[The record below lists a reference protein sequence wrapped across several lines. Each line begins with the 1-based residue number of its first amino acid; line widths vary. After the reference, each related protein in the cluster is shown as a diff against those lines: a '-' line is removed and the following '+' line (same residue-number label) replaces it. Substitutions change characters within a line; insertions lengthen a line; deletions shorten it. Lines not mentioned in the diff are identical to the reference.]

1 MSHFTIDQVRKTIT
15 NGEVKEE
22 ILKGINLTLR
32 EGEITALVGA
42 SGSGKSTLLT
52 IAAGLQPATGGAVLF
67 EGKNLLTMSSEQVR
81 KIRASKFGFVFQ
93 FAHLVPFLTVE
104 EQLMLMLDVSESPLK
119 KQEKKKEVDNIL
131 KLVGMEHR
139 KETYPASLS
148 GGEKQRV
155 AIARAIIHHPKVLF
169 ADEPTASLD
178 SKKSNEVMLLIR
190 DLTKTLNITTL
201 LVTHDQEMLSYADH
215 IIKMSDGRTSGS
227 VGQGIVP
234 PRTES

>member
-1 MSHFTIDQVRKTIT
+1 MALFQIDEVRKTFT

-22 ILKGINLTLR
+22 ILKGINLSLK
-32 EGEITALVGA
+32 EGEIIALVGA

-52 IAAGLQPATGGAVLF
+52 IAAGLQPTSEGHVIF
-67 EGKNLLTMSSEQVR
+67 EGENLTDMSPEQVR

-104 EQLMLMLDVSESPLK
+104 EQLMLMLDVSESKL
-119 KQEKKKEVDNIL
+119 EKREQKREIKRIL
-131 KLVGMEHR
+131 QLVGMEHR
-139 KETYPASLS
+139 KNAYPSSLS

-155 AIARAIIHHPKVLF
+155 AIARAIIHKPKVLF

-178 SKKSNEVMLLIR
+178 SKRSKDIMTLIR

-201 LVTHDQEMLSYADH
+201 MVTHDEEMLRYADH
-215 IIKMSDGRTSGS
+215 IIKMSDG
-227 VGQGIVP
+227 QIAK
-234 PRTES
+234 

>member
-1 MSHFTIDQVRKTIT
+1 MTVFSIDEVRKTFS

-22 ILKGINLTLR
+22 ILKGVNLSLR

-52 IAAGLQPATGGAVLF
+52 IAAGLQPASGGKVLF
-67 EGKNLLTMSSEQVR
+67 EEKNMTAMSPEQVR
-81 KIRASKFGFVFQ
+81 KIRACKFGFVFQ

-104 EQLMLMLDVSESPLK
+104 EQLMLMLDVSELKLK
-119 KQEKKKEVDNIL
+119 KDEQKAEIDKVL
-131 KLVGMEHR
+131 KLVGMDHR
-139 KETYPASLS
+139 KKAYPSSLS

-155 AIARAIIHHPKVLF
+155 AIARAIIHKPKVLF

-178 SKKSNEVMLLIR
+178 SKRSKDVMLLIR

-201 LVTHDQEMLSYADH
+201 IVTHDEEMLSFADR
-215 IIKMSDGRTSGS
+215 IIKMSDGQIAG
-227 VGQGIVP
+227 
-234 PRTES
+234 

>member
-1 MSHFTIDQVRKTIT
+1 MAIFKIDEVRKTFT

-22 ILKGINLTLR
+22 ILKGINLSLR

-52 IAAGLQPATGGAVLF
+52 IAAGLQPASDGQVIF
-67 EGKNLLTMSSEQVR
+67 EGTNMINMSPEQVR

-104 EQLMLMLDVSESPLK
+104 EQLMLMLDVSDSKLK
-119 KQEKKKEVDNIL
+119 KQEQKKEVDKIL
-131 KLVGMEHR
+131 KLVEMDHR
-139 KETYPASLS
+139 KNAYPSSLS

-155 AIARAIIHHPKVLF
+155 AIARAIIHKPKVLF

-178 SKKSNEVMLLIR
+178 SKRSKDVMMLIR
-190 DLTKTLNITTL
+190 NLTKTLNITTL
-201 LVTHDQEMLSYADH
+201 MVTHDEEMLSYVDS
-215 IIKMSDGRTSGS
+215 IVKMSDGQ
-227 VGQGIVP
+227 VLQNVV
-234 PRTES
+234 

>member
-1 MSHFTIDQVRKTIT
+1 MEMFTIDEVRKTFT
-15 NGEVKEE
+15 NGEVQEE
-22 ILKGINLTLR
+22 ILKGINLSLR

-52 IAAGLQPATGGAVLF
+52 IAAGLQPASDGRVIF
-67 EGKNLLTMSSEQVR
+67 EGKNMTTMSSEQVR

-93 FAHLVPFLTVE
+93 FAHLVPFLTIE
-104 EQLMLMLDVSESPLK
+104 EQLILMLEVSDSKLK
-119 KQEKKKEVDNIL
+119 KYEQRREIDNIL

-139 KETYPASLS
+139 RNAYPSSLS

-155 AIARAIIHHPKVLF
+155 AIARAIIHKPKVLF

-178 SKKSNEVMLLIR
+178 SKRSKDVLSLIR

-201 LVTHDQEMLSYADH
+201 MVTHDEEMLSYADH
-215 IIKMSDGRTSGS
+215 IIKMSDGQVLQSKN
-227 VGQGIVP
+227 
-234 PRTES
+234 